1 MNKKYQKYIE
11 YIVNDI
17 KPPYFKNMEDSY
29 GLRTNEYP
37 LVLSKL
43 FKGPVS
49 IKGNRVYD
57 SNGNEIYRE
66 NSDGYWIKSEYDTN
80 GNKIYQEYS
89 NGSWIKREYDDNDHI
104 IYRENSDGVW
114 YKKEYDDNG
123 NRIYFENSNGTWYKY
138 GYDSNGNNIY
148 YEDSDGY
155 IIDNR

>member
-43 FKGPVS
+43 FKGSVS

-66 NSDGYWIKSEYDTN
+66 NSDGSWIKKEYDTN
-80 GNKIYQEYS
+80 GNKIYFEDSDGY
-89 NGSWIKREYDDNDHI
+89 WIKSE
-104 IYRENSDGVW
+104 
-114 YKKEYDDNG
+114 
-123 NRIYFENSNGTWYKY
+123 
-138 GYDSNGNNIY
+138 YDSNGNLIYSENSDGYWNKKEYDNNGKLIY
-148 YEDSDGY
+148 YENSDGD
-155 IIDNR
+155 IVDNR